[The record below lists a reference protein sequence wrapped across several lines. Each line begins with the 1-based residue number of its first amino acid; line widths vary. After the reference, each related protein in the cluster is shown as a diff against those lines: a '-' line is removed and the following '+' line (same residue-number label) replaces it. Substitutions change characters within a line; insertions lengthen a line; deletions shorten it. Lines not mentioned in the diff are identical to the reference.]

1 MTMQYNLLDFCIMCS
16 MKECRQVSFV
26 YVGYETKQDPVGLLG
41 TETFLCS
48 PFLVCREQTPA
59 PVTFSEFQKAD
70 LNNS

>member
-1 MTMQYNLLDFCIMCS
+1 MC
-16 MKECRQVSFV
+16 QVSFV
-26 YVGYETKQDPVGLLG
+26 CVGYETKQDRVGLLG

-59 PVTFSEFQKAD
+59 PVTLPEFQKAD